1 MTGVVL
7 TVAGRL
13 SACYLKVKT
22 GTGCAPSDRV
32 KAALVLLE
40 RVDALVGTVS
50 VSLPPVR
57 I

>member
-50 VSLPPVR
+50 VSLPLVR
-57 I
+57 T